1 MGVRTRAPNRKNRA
15 EATFIWIR
23 KTFPAFWILPL
34 SPLLKAYSLRNRA
47 ICSIVTIWLI
57 FGRSSWFAIFQFW
70 ARRPTISGRN
80 LPDPTLFGILG
91 IGRVLL
97 NLWMPPSVR
106 FVAPLATIS
115 EECTISPAVAFLAK
129 GGLLACSQ
137 NPKNRRVFLKSIW
150 DLKKGY
156 QTTRKLFSDQKK
168 KDFFHKEWGWGLL
181 MG

>member
-15 EATFIWIR
+15 EATLLWVGR
-23 KTFPAFWILPL
+23 KNPAFGILPL
-34 SPLLKAYSLRNRA
+34 SPLLKDHRLRNRA
-47 ICSIVTIWLI
+47 ICSIVSIWLI
-57 FGRSSWFAIFQFW
+57 FVRSSWFAYFQSEPT
-70 ARRPTISGRN
+70 RPTISGRN
-80 LPDPTLFGILG
+80 MPDHTLFGILG

-168 KDFFHKEWGWGLL
+168 KTFSIKSGVGVCLL
-181 MG
+181 

>member
-1 MGVRTRAPNRKNRA
+1 M
-15 EATFIWIR
+15 
-23 KTFPAFWILPL
+23 
-34 SPLLKAYSLRNRA
+34 
-47 ICSIVTIWLI
+47 
-57 FGRSSWFAIFQFW
+57 
-70 ARRPTISGRN
+70 
-80 LPDPTLFGILG
+80 PDHTLFGILG
-91 IGRVLL
+91 IERVLL

-106 FVAPLATIS
+106 FAAPLATIS

-168 KDFFHKEWGWGLL
+168 KTFSIKSGVGVCLAETTRLLKPPKKRKKRDFFLFQKRSMSMVHF
-181 MG
+181 